1 MTSEISSTVSKSFRH
16 ARFSNFLSNLLPIQP
31 ETGSADVF
39 FSMKPFFEADLRK
52 HALYLIGNLSVAILL
67 VTSGVKVHLVRA
79 DANLFHAQ
87 EIDYYGPGG

>member
-1 MTSEISSTVSKSFRH
+1 
-16 ARFSNFLSNLLPIQP
+16 
-31 ETGSADVF
+31 
-39 FSMKPFFEADLRK
+39 MKPFFEADLRK